1 MSGILGAVIVVGGV
15 GIIIAVILVV
25 AGKFF
30 AVEVNERKQRLE
42 KCFREITVVDA
53 VIRDVMV

>member
-30 AVEVNERKQRLE
+30 AVEVNEKEAAIREVLP
-42 KCFREITVVDA
+42 EITVVDA

>member
-30 AVEVNERKQRLE
+30 AVEVNEKEAALE

>member
-30 AVEVNERKQRLE
+30 AVEFKD
-42 KCFREITVVDA
+42 K
-53 VIRDVMV
+53 